1 MKKTLIAMGVAAA
14 VVAPI
19 ASADTSVSGKVEQT
33 MTWTDSTTGA
43 TDELTGG
50 TDALLVFKGS
60 EDLGNGMSAFA
71 DIRLDLDT
79 NATADTD
86 GHNHGITTTQT
97 TFDTKVGISGGF
109 GTVVM
114 GRMEDFTESK
124 VNAMVDVLGGSSIEI
139 DDVAGRQDD
148 GIAYVSPEIVPGLT
162 VGVAAFYHD
171 DNTAGEDIEDLD
183 ATDIALMYSNGPLAI
198 NVAQEEIKDPT
209 GGDDAEAT
217 SVGVGYTIGDLKL
230 AGVYQSID
238 NLSHTAAND
247 QDNMMAAAVYT
258 MGANSIAVGWNE
270 DEQGTGATDNSTS
283 AFEVRHNF
291 SSRTRAYVGL
301 TSDDFATPADETDTF
316 YIGMEHSF

>member
-71 DIRLDLDT
+71 DIRLDLDSH
-79 NATADTD
+79 ATDVQND
-86 GHNHGITTTQT
+86 GNTIDTQT

-124 VNAMVDVLGGSSIEI
+124 VNAMVDVLAGSSIEI

>member
-71 DIRLDLDT
+71 DIRVDH
-79 NATADTD
+79 D
-86 GHNHGITTTQT
+86 GALGALA

-124 VNAMVDVLGGSSIEI
+124 VNAMVDVLGGSSIEV
-139 DDVAGRQDD
+139 DGEVAGRQDD

-209 GGDDAEAT
+209 GGDDQEAT

-270 DEQGTGATDNSTS
+270 DEQTTGATDNSTS
-283 AFEVRHNF
+283 AFEIRHNF

>member
-71 DIRLDLDT
+71 DIRVDH
-79 NATADTD
+79 D
-86 GHNHGITTTQT
+86 GALGALT

-124 VNAMVDVLGGSSIEI
+124 VNAMVDVLGGSSIEV
-139 DDVAGRQDD
+139 DGEVAGRQDD

-171 DNTAGEDIEDLD
+171 DNIAGEDIEDLD

-270 DEQGTGATDNSTS
+270 DEQTTGATDNSTS
-283 AFEVRHNF
+283 AFEIRHNF

>member
-71 DIRLDLDT
+71 DIRVDH
-79 NATADTD
+79 D
-86 GHNHGITTTQT
+86 GALGALT

-124 VNAMVDVLGGSSIEI
+124 VNAMVDVLGGSSIEV
-139 DDVAGRQDD
+139 DGEVAGRQDD

-209 GGDDAEAT
+209 GGDDQEAT

-238 NLSHTAAND
+238 NLGSTAAND

>member
-19 ASADTSVSGKVEQT
+19 ASADVTVSGKVEQT

-43 TDELTGG
+43 TDELTGA

-60 EDLGNGMSAFA
+60 EDLGNGMTAFA
-71 DIRLDLDT
+71 DIRSDF
-79 NATADTD
+79 D
-86 GHNHGITTTQT
+86 GAAGAQS
-97 TFDTKVGISGGF
+97 TFDTKVGLSGGF

-124 VNAMVDVLGGSSIEI
+124 VLAMVDVLGGSSVELG
-139 DDVAGRQDD
+139 DAAGRQDD
-148 GIAYVSPEIVPGLT
+148 AIAYVSPEVAPGLSI
-162 VGVAAFYHD
+162 GVAAFYHD

-183 ATDIALMYSNGPLAI
+183 ATDIALMYSNGPLTLNI
-198 NVAQEEIKDPT
+198 AQEEVKDPT
-209 GGDDAEAT
+209 GGDDQESTA
-217 SVGVGYTIGDLKL
+217 VGLGYTFGDLKV

-238 NLSHTAAND
+238 NLSNTAAND
-247 QDNMMAAAVYT
+247 QDNMMATAVYT

-270 DEQGTGATDNSTS
+270 NELTTGATDDSTT
-283 AFEVRHNF
+283 AFELRHNF

-301 TSDDFATPADETDTF
+301 TSDDYATPANETDTF
-316 YIGMEHSF
+316 YVGMEHSF

>member
-60 EDLGNGMSAFA
+60 EDLGDGMSAFA
-71 DIRLDLDT
+71 DIRLDLDG
-79 NATADTD
+79 AAGD
-86 GHNHGITTTQT
+86 QA

-124 VNAMVDVLGGSSIEI
+124 VNAMVDVLGGSSIEV
-139 DDVAGRQDD
+139 DGEVAGRQDD

-198 NVAQEEIKDPT
+198 NVAQEEVKDPT
-209 GGDDAEAT
+209 GGDDQEAT

-238 NLSHTAAND
+238 NLAHTAAND

-270 DEQGTGATDNSTS
+270 DEVTTGATDNSTS